1 MKESMKQSLFC
12 PQGERQLAAY
22 LEGRLRQ
29 PERLD
34 YESHLPTCSLCSE
47 QVELWRQLGGLRVP
61 PPSSGFRAN
70 FHRMLDREMA
80 REVSQGPRRA
90 GWMVWGAVAAA
101 LALVCGGGGYWLGA
115 REGKTE
121 LARLDG
127 EMRNMRSLM
136 AVSLLQQQSAVERLR
151 GVNYS
156 EALENADSHVVDAL
170 VDTLRGDSSVDVRLA
185 AADALRKYASRPRV
199 RAAVAD
205 ALPVQDSPLLQMA
218 LIDTLAEWKEP
229 RAVKS
234 FEWLAERPDTDET
247 VKQRLV
253 AALEELKAGGKFQ

>member
-1 MKESMKQSLFC
+1 MKESMFC

-34 YESHLPTCSLCSE
+34 YESHLATCSLCSE
-47 QVELWRQLGGLRVP
+47 QVELWRELGGLRVP
-61 PPSSGFRAN
+61 APSAGFSSN

-80 REVSQGPRRA
+80 REVSQRPQRA
-90 GWMVWGAVAAA
+90 GWAVWAAVAAA
-101 LALVCGGGGYWLGA
+101 LALVCGGGGYWMGA
-115 REGKTE
+115 HEGKTE
-121 LARLDG
+121 MARLDG

-156 EALENADSHVVDAL
+156 QGLEGADDHVVDAL

-185 AADALRKYASRPRV
+185 AADALRKYAGRARV

-205 ALPVQDSPLLQMA
+205 ALPVQDSPLLQIA
-218 LIDTLAEWKEP
+218 LIDTLSEWKEP
-229 RAVKS
+229 KAVKS
-234 FEWLAERPDTDET
+234 FESLVERPETDEI

-253 AALEELKAGGKFQ
+253 AALEELKAGGKIR